1 MPRLRARSRRGCFP
15 LLQRGLAAVLRRNV
29 PVPDASPEAESGGA
43 GRPGA
48 LAGRVRRAAALVF
61 CASLAAPLLG
71 AGGSAEAQ
79 NTTDTTPPTLTS
91 ADVEETNGLSI
102 YLEFSEDLQL
112 SNPPPASAFTLTV
125 DGSAVTG
132 FSVAWQGSLL
142 PQNAIWLVL
151 PTAIR
156 QGQVVVV
163 TYEDP
168 TAGDDANAI
177 QDTAGNDAATF
188 TTGMDGVPAVTN
200 NSTVTNTPATGAPT
214 ITGTAQVGQTLTAGT
229 TAIMDDDGLTS
240 VSYTYQWIRTA
251 AGVDTNISGATAS
264 TYTLVAADQGTTVKV
279 RVSFTDDASKA
290 ETRTSAA
297 TAAVSAA
304 PNTPATGAPTITG
317 TAQVGQTLT
326 AGTTAIV
333 DADGLTSVSYT
344 YQWIRVATD
353 NTETNISSA
362 TASTYTL
369 VAADQGTTVKVTVS
383 FTDDANNPE
392 TRTSAATATVSA
404 AANTAATGAPTITGT
419 AQVGQTLTAGT
430 TAIMDADGLT
440 SVSYTYQWIRVAT
453 DNTETNISGATAST
467 HTLVA
472 ADQGTTIKVTVSFT
486 DDASNP
492 ETRTS
497 AATAAVSAAA
507 NTAATGAP
515 TITGTAQVGQTLTA
529 GTTAIM
535 DADGLTSVSY
545 TYQWIRVATDNTETN
560 ISSATASTYTLVA
573 ADQGTTVKVTVSFT
587 DDANNPETLTSAATA
602 AVSAAANTPATG
614 APTITGTATV
624 GQTLTAGTTAIM
636 DADGLTAVQAIG
648 LYKFQW
654 IRVATDSSETNIA
667 SATVTYTLVAAD
679 QGTTIKVTVSFTD
692 DANNP
697 ETLTSA
703 ATAAVS
709 AAPNTLATGAP
720 TITGTAQ
727 VGQTLT
733 AGTTAIMDA
742 DGLTSVSYTYQW
754 IRVATDNTETN
765 ISSAMASTYT
775 LVAADQGTT
784 IKVTVSFTDDASNPE
799 TRTSA
804 ATAAVAA
811 EVTGTPEPE
820 PFEVEIVGVPEVA
833 VTGESYELTVQSD
846 EDSLVYAWRVDGGA
860 IEPDDVQMVVW
871 TAPETAGV
879 AWIHVDVTREDG
891 AKAGQSGAGPSR
903 CSGNC
908 SWRWVWRAQGR

>member
-79 NTTDTTPPTLTS
+79 NTPDTTPPTLTS
-91 ADVEETNGLSI
+91 ATVWGGEHIELQ
-102 YLEFSEDLQL
+102 FSENIPLLNQ
-112 SNPPPASAFTLTV
+112 PPGSAFTVTA
-125 DGSAVTG
+125 DGVAVTTP
-132 FSVAWQGSLL
+132 SSPTWALPSTPDLL
-142 PQNAIWLVL
+142 WLQVS
-151 PTAIR
+151 PVIF
-156 QGQVVVV
+156 QGQAVVV
-163 TYEDP
+163 TYTDP

-297 TAAVSAA
+297 TAAVAAAPNTPATGAPTITGTAQVGQTLTAGTTAIMDDDGLTSVSYTYQWIRTAAGVDTNISGATASTYTLVAADQGTTVKVRVSFTDDASNAETRTSAATAAVSAA
-304 PNTPATGAPTITG
+304 PNTLATGAPTITG

-344 YQWIRVATD
+344 YQWIRVDGTD
-353 NTETNISSA
+353 EEDISGENS
-362 TASTYTL
+362 STYTL
-369 VAADQGTTVKVTVS
+369 VAADQGTTIKVTVS
-383 FTDDANNPE
+383 FTDDASNAE
-392 TRTSAATATVSA
+392 TRTSAATAAVAA
-404 AANTAATGAPTITGT
+404 AANTPATGAPTITGT

-440 SVSYTYQWIRVAT
+440 TVQAIGLYKFQWIRVAT
-453 DNTETNISGATAST
+453 DNSETNIASATT
-467 HTLVA
+467 TYTLVA

-486 DDASNP
+486 DDANNP
-492 ETRTS
+492 ETLTS
-497 AATAAVSAAA
+497 AATAAVAAA
-507 NTAATGAP
+507 PNTLATGAP

-587 DDANNPETLTSAATA
+587 DDANNPETL
-602 AVSAAANTPATG
+602 
-614 APTITGTATV
+614 
-624 GQTLTAGTTAIM
+624 
-636 DADGLTAVQAIG
+636 
-648 LYKFQW
+648 
-654 IRVATDSSETNIA
+654 
-667 SATVTYTLVAAD
+667 
-679 QGTTIKVTVSFTD
+679 
-692 DANNP
+692 
-697 ETLTSA
+697 
-703 ATAAVS
+703 
-709 AAPNTLATGAP
+709 
-720 TITGTAQ
+720 
-727 VGQTLT
+727 
-733 AGTTAIMDA
+733 
-742 DGLTSVSYTYQW
+742 
-754 IRVATDNTETN
+754 
-765 ISSAMASTYT
+765 
-775 LVAADQGTT
+775 
-784 IKVTVSFTDDASNPE
+784 
-799 TRTSA
+799 TSA

-891 AKAGQSGAGPSR
+891 AKAGQSAYVRVEVPEPEPEPVPALPLLGQLLLALGLAGAGAMRLVRSARRP
-903 CSGNC
+903 
-908 SWRWVWRAQGR
+908 